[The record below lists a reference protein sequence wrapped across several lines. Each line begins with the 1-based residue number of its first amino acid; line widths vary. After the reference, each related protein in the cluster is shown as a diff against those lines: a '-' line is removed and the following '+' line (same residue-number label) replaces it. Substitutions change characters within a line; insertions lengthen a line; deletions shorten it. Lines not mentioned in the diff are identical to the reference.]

1 MQNSSIYKILQIVI
15 FVTIFSCD
23 LAQSQIMVKNIAVGA
38 APVGIGINQIT
49 NRLYVTNSGDN
60 SVSIID
66 GENNKILDSIDVGNI
81 PKGVAVNTITNHVYI
96 TNFGEDTVSVIDAAT
111 NEVIDVINVG
121 IRPLG
126 ICVNEL
132 TNLIYLVN
140 SAGNSVDIIDGDE
153 NIVLDR
159 IDVNLVNKNDPL
171 DEVFLNT
178 NGIVVN
184 PNTNI
189 IYVTHSSLVF
199 SATVSS
205 DNNLLVIDGASNEI
219 VDNINLGSIRG
230 DIFVSQIYGLDLNR
244 ETNQIYVANETLIL
258 GPHTNRLQLIDG
270 ESNDIVADIVVPSTP
285 FKVNEFKLDEPFR
298 LAVNPNR
305 NHIFITDPDNSGVII
320 INEET
325 KQVKTKIEAEELP
338 VGVAVNTNN
347 NFVYVVNKG
356 SNSVTVLLDED
367 AVVTNLIVIPS
378 SHKRS
383 LLRKKA
389 TVIVVDRQGNPLPG
403 IKVDADTSGAGVL
416 VWPSSAVTD
425 INGTAKF
432 FFRFKL
438 VGSDG
443 TIVFS
448 ADGIETIIKQD

>member
-1 MQNSSIYKILQIVI
+1 MQNSLKYKILHIVI
-15 FVTIFSCD
+15 SLTIFSCD
-23 LAQSQIMVKNIAVGA
+23 LAQSQIMVKNIAVGPS
-38 APVGIGINQIT
+38 PVGVSINHTT
-49 NRLYVTNSGDN
+49 NRIYVTNSGDD

-66 GENNKILDSIDVGNI
+66 GENNTILGSVDVGNA
-81 PKGVAVNTITNHVYI
+81 PKGVAVNTITTHIYI
-96 TNFGEDTVSVIDAAT
+96 TNFGEDTVSVVDATT
-111 NEVIDVINVG
+111 NEVISVINVG

-126 ICVNEL
+126 ITVNEL
-132 TNLIYLVN
+132 TNQIYVVN

-153 NIVLDR
+153 NIVLGR

-171 DEVFLNT
+171 DEVFLKT

-205 DNNLLVIDGASNEI
+205 NINLLVIDGTSNEI
-219 VDNINLGSIRG
+219 VDNINLSSIRG

-244 ETNQIYVANETLIL
+244 RTNQIYVANETLIL

-270 ESNDIVADIVVPSTP
+270 ENNKIIEDIDIPTTP
-285 FKVNEFKLDEPFR
+285 FKVYEDELDEPFR
-298 LAVNPNR
+298 LAINSNR
-305 NHIFITDPDNSGVII
+305 NHIFITDPDNSAVFVIDG
-320 INEET
+320 ET
-325 KQVKTKIEAEELP
+325 KQLKTKIGVEDLP
-338 VGVAVNTNN
+338 VGVAVNANN

-383 LLRKKA
+383 LLRRKT
-389 TVIVVDRQGNPLPG
+389 TVVVVDQQGNPLPG
-403 IKVDADTSGAGVL
+403 INVEAETSGTDVL
-416 VWPSSAVTD
+416 VWPSSARTD
-425 INGTAKF
+425 ADGAVNF
-432 FFRFKL
+432 YSRFKL

-443 TIVFS
+443 AVTFS
-448 ADGIETIIKQD
+448 ADGIETILKQE